1 MVVYLK
7 SHSGVTF
14 RSDKNVLSLKGDGL
28 LNNVPD
34 DLWEDIYSYNKS
46 NIDFLKSN
54 NAIVISKKE
63 DNKLSDEVSN
73 EALKEVV
80 EKQSKEQ
87 EKTGVKKVK

>member
-1 MVVYLK
+1 MVIYLK

-28 LNNVPD
+28 LNSVPD
-34 DLWEDIYSYNKS
+34 DLWEDIYAYNKS

-63 DNKLSDEVSN
+63 DNNLGDEVSN

-80 EKQSKEQ
+80 NKQEEEQ
-87 EKTGVKKVK
+87 KKTGVKKVK